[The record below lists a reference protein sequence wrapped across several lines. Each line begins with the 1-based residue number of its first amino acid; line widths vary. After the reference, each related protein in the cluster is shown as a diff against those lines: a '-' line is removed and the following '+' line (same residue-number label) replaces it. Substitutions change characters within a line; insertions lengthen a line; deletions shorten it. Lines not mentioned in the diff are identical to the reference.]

1 MTIKQIRGII
11 VFTILIFVGVWKFN
25 IVLTAVGFI
34 WGIIFPFVLGGAIA
48 FIINVPMTFIEQKL
62 FRVKNQLPSE
72 LPPKALDPADEKKE
86 KSAQKRK
93 NVREKLARP
102 ISMIITIV
110 LVISIIFLVIFFL
123 VPQLGSTF
131 SVLAHNIEAF
141 IPKLQDWAVEFS
153 NNNKEVTAFISDI
166 EFNPDKLVNWMLS
179 FVGSGAGSVMNTTF
193 AAAKSIVSGV
203 ATFFIAFSFACYV
216 LAQKEKL
223 HVQVRKVLYAFLS
236 HKKADSALGVC
247 SLTYRT
253 FSGFL
258 TGQCVEAVI
267 LGTMFV
273 IVLSIFRMPYPLLI
287 GVLIA
292 FSALIPVFGAFIGC
306 GLGAFL
312 IFMVDPRQALVFVI
326 IFLVLQQVEGN
337 FIYPHVVGNSVGL
350 PSIWVLAAVSVG
362 GQLMGVVGM
371 LIFIPV
377 VSVVYTLFREL
388 VYTNLKRRR
397 IKNVTKQAVEEEA
410 SGVSEKTD

>member
-1 MTIKQIRGII
+1 MTIKKIRGLI

-25 IVLTAVGFI
+25 IVLAALGFL
-34 WGIIFPFVLGGAIA
+34 WGILFPFVLGGAIA
-48 FIINVPMTFIEQKL
+48 FIINVPMTYIEKKL
-62 FRVKNQLPSE
+62 FDRKHSSVPSKNQ
-72 LPPKALDPADEKKE
+72 KNEKRR
-86 KSAQKRK
+86 QRI
-93 NVREKLARP
+93 EKLARP
-102 ISMIITIV
+102 TSMIITILLV
-110 LVISIIFLVIFFL
+110 LGLIILVMFYI

-131 SVLAHNIEAF
+131 SALARNIAAF
-141 IPKLQDWAVEFS
+141 LPRWQEWVVTFS
-153 NNNKEVTAFISDI
+153 DNNKDIAKFIKEID
-166 EFNPDKLVNWMLS
+166 FNPDGLTEWMFS
-179 FVGSGAGSVMNTTF
+179 FVESGAGNVMNSTF
-193 AAAKSIVSGV
+193 AAARSIVSGV

-216 LAQKEKL
+216 LAQKERL
-223 HVQVRKVLYAFLS
+223 HVQVRKVLFAFLS
-236 HKKADSALGVC
+236 KERAEAVLKVC

-267 LGTMFV
+267 LGGLFV
-273 IVLSIFRMPYPLLI
+273 IAMTIFRMPYALLI

-312 IFMVDPRQALVFVI
+312 IFMVDPKQALGFVI
-326 IFLVLQQVEGN
+326 MFLIIQQLEGN

-371 LIFIPV
+371 LIFIPI
-377 VSVVYTLFREL
+377 VSVLYTLFRES
-388 VYTNLKRRR
+388 VYIRLKKRK
-397 IKNVTKQAVEEEA
+397 IKEVTKLTVEEYKPEKNEA
-410 SGVSEKTD
+410 